1 MEGPQSLGEK
11 LSSWTEE
18 GKAEREPH
26 RPLAPPPLTPQPE
39 MRGRGLGTEIQAPG
53 GQFWGEDWGWLGG
66 GVRKW
71 NSKRINMKMLNK
83 DI

>member
-39 MRGRGLGTEIQAPG
+39 MRGRGWELRFRLQGVSSGERTGVGWVEGLGSGTAKG
-53 GQFWGEDWGWLGG
+53 
-66 GVRKW
+66 
-71 NSKRINMKMLNK
+71 
-83 DI
+83 